1 MTQPPP
7 RIPPKSPL
15 TLVRDYV
22 LLAVALALAGQ
33 WIVLHGLLG
42 VELGPLAETVLP
54 GLAIF
59 GSAALLSWGA
69 ELAQLEIS
77 QALALAFLALV
88 AVLPEY
94 AVDMYLAWQ
103 AAKDP
108 SYISYA
114 AANMTGAN
122 RLLIGVGWPTVLF
135 AAWFSTRKRAIEVKP
150 AQRLELVTLLI
161 ATIYAFILP
170 LKRSLS
176 IVDTVLFFGL
186 FVVYIRCASR
196 GHVEEP
202 GLAGPPERLALLPR
216 AWRRA
221 VTLALFLIPGWAIFI
236 AAEPF
241 ANGLLHHARH
251 LGIEEFILIQWL
263 APLASE
269 SPEFII
275 AIIFA
280 LRRNPT
286 AGLGTLISSKVNQ
299 WTLLVGMLPLVY
311 SISGTH
317 LQPMAL
323 DARQAEE
330 IFLTAAQSLL
340 ALVILANLHFGLG
353 EAALLFG
360 LFILQFVFPSP
371 AIRMMLGVVYLA
383 ISAGYLLNPSFR
395 RSLAALFRYGWRSH
409 QVR

>member
-1 MTQPPP
+1 MSQRFP
-7 RIPPKSPL
+7 RL
-15 TLVRDYV
+15 ALFRDYV
-22 LLAVALALAGQ
+22 ILAVALALAGQ
-33 WIVLHGLLG
+33 WIVVHRAAGG
-42 VELGPLAETVLP
+42 TLGPLWETVLP

-59 GSAALLSWGA
+59 GSAALLSWAA

-94 AVDMYLAWQ
+94 AVDMYLAWT

-108 SYISYA
+108 TYTAFA

-122 RLLIGVGWPTVLF
+122 RLLIGVGWPAVLLVY
-135 AAWFSTRKRAIEVKP
+135 WVVTRKRAIILPP
-150 AQRLELVTLLI
+150 ARRLELLTLVV
-161 ATIYAFILP
+161 ATAYAFVIP
-170 LKRSLS
+170 LKRTLS
-176 IVDTVLFFGL
+176 IVDTCFFIGL
-186 FVVYIRCASR
+186 FIIYIRKASL

-202 GLAGPPERLALLPR
+202 GLAGPSERLALLPR

-221 VTLALFLIPGWAIFI
+221 VTVLLFLLPAYAIFI
-236 AAEPF
+236 AAQPF
-241 ANGLLHHARH
+241 ADGLLHNARR

-269 SPEFII
+269 TPEFVV

-280 LRRNPT
+280 LRRNPA
-286 AGLGTLISSKVNQ
+286 AGLGILVSSKVNQ

-311 SISGTH
+311 SISGGH

-323 DARQAEE
+323 DGRQAEE

-340 ALVILANLHFGLG
+340 ALIVLANLDFGFW
-353 EAALLFG
+353 EAVMLLG
-360 LFILQFVFPSP
+360 LFVLQFVFPTP
-371 AIRMMLGVVYLA
+371 EIRTILGIGYLVIA
-383 ISAGYLLNPSFR
+383 AGYLATKTFR
-395 RSLAALFRYGWRSH
+395 RSFVALVREGWR
-409 QVR
+409 

>member
-1 MTQPPP
+1 MARPSS
-7 RIPPKSPL
+7 RLAWI
-15 TLVRDYV
+15 RDYAILV
-22 LLAVALALAGQ
+22 VALALACQ
-33 WIVLHGLLG
+33 WLILHGLLH
-42 VELGPLAETVLP
+42 LPCGPFWGTVLP

-59 GSAALLSWGA
+59 GSAALLSWAA
-69 ELAQLEIS
+69 ELAQLEIA

-94 AVDMYLAWQ
+94 AVDMYLAWK

-108 SYISYA
+108 AYISYA

-122 RLLIGVGWPTVLF
+122 RLLIGMGWSSVLL
-135 AAWFSTRKRAIEVKP
+135 AAWLRGRTRAIHVKP
-150 AQRLELVTLLI
+150 AQRLELMTLFV
-161 ATIYAFILP
+161 ATCYAFLIP

-176 IVDTVLFFGL
+176 VIDTVFFIGL
-186 FVVYIRCASR
+186 FVVYIRKASR

-202 GLAGPPERLALLPR
+202 GLAGPPERLAHLPR
-216 AWRRA
+216 PWRRF
-221 VTLALFLIPGWAIFI
+221 VTALLFLIPAVAIFL

-241 ANGLLHHARH
+241 ADGLLHNAKR

-269 SPEFII
+269 APEFIV

-280 LRRNPT
+280 LRSNAV

-299 WTLLVGMLPLVY
+299 WTLLIGMLPMVY
-311 SISGTH
+311 SISGGH

-323 DARQAEE
+323 DGRQCEE

-340 ALVILANLHFGLG
+340 AMVILANLTFGLW
-353 EAALLFG
+353 EALLLLG
-360 LFILQFVFPSP
+360 LFFLQFVFPTP
-371 AIRMMLGVVYLA
+371 EIRMRLGY
-383 ISAGYLLNPSFR
+383 GYLVIAIAYLGNRAFR
-395 RSLAALFRYGWRSH
+395 SSLVDLVRYGWRTHRDS
-409 QVR
+409 